1 MDRAK
6 LPRPNTFAGLSRV
19 LDRVAEKRDD
29 SAWIHAQAHSAQA
42 RYLLLDAAGEAFL
55 QHGREALRWL
65 DASERERWL
74 DDLPASLLGL
84 ADGRPY
90 FMLVVDD
97 ATRIAALETALD
109 ARRANLRATGLLL
122 TADEAG
128 LFAYAKGLSHWQRE
142 TRHCAHC
149 GAPLLLVAAGHR
161 AQCTNPDCARL
172 HFPRTDAAVI
182 MLVEHE
188 GACLLGRQ
196 AGWPPGRYSTLAGFV
211 EPGEALED
219 AVRREVAEEA
229 GVIVDEVRY
238 HSSQP
243 WPLPASLMVGFIA
256 TATSRHIAMR
266 DHELEDARWFT
277 PQQVVDGIADG
288 SFVPSTALSVS
299 YQLLAYWLRQRAGL
313 ELDELVVGIAP
324 RRLP

>member
-1 MDRAK
+1 MDRAV
-6 LPRPNTFAGLSRV
+6 LPQPNTFAGLSLV
-19 LDRVAEKRDD
+19 LDRIAERRDESQWIAEQAR
-29 SAWIHAQAHSAQA
+29 SAEA

-55 QHGREALRWL
+55 RRDSEALRWL
-65 DASERERWL
+65 DNREREQWL
-74 DDLPASLLGL
+74 GDRDATLLGV
-84 ADGRPY
+84 AGQRPH
-90 FMLVVDD
+90 FLVVLDEPGA
-97 ATRIAALETALD
+97 ATNLEAALD
-109 ARRANLRATGLLL
+109 ARRMNLRSAGLQLA
-122 TADEAG
+122 ADEAG

-142 TRHCAHC
+142 TRYCASC
-149 GAPLLLVAAGHR
+149 GAPLQLVAAGHR
-161 AQCTNPDCARL
+161 AKCTNADCARL

-211 EPGEALED
+211 EPGESLED
-219 AVRREVAEEA
+219 AVRREVAEES

-243 WPLPASLMVGFIA
+243 WPMPASLMVGFIA
-256 TATSRHIAMR
+256 RAVSRQIAMR

-277 PQQVVDGIADG
+277 PTQIAEGIADG

-299 YQLLAYWLRQRAGL
+299 YRLLAHWLRERAGL
-313 ELDELVVGIAP
+313 ELEDLVARTP
-324 RRLP
+324 SR

>member
-6 LPRPNTFAGLSRV
+6 LPRPNTFAGLSLI
-19 LDRVAEKRDD
+19 LDRIAERRDE
-29 SAWIHAQAHSAQA
+29 SAWLAEQANSTEA
-42 RYLLLDAAGEAFL
+42 RYLLLDAAGEAFMRRD
-55 QHGREALRWL
+55 REALRWL
-65 DASERERWL
+65 DTHERAQWL
-74 DDLPASLLGL
+74 DDVPTTLLGI
-84 ADGRPY
+84 ADQRPH
-90 FMLVVDD
+90 FLLVLDD
-97 ATRIAALETALD
+97 AHRIDELENALD
-109 ARRANLRATGLLL
+109 ARRMNLRSAGLKLA
-122 TADEAG
+122 ADEAG

-142 TRHCAHC
+142 TRHCARC
-149 GAPLLLVAAGHR
+149 GAPLQLVAAGHR

-182 MLVEHE
+182 MLVEHD

-211 EPGEALED
+211 EPGESLED

-229 GVIVDEVRY
+229 GVIVDEVHY

-243 WPLPASLMVGFIA
+243 WPMPASLMVGFIA
-256 TATSRHIAMR
+256 TAVSRRIDMR

-277 PQQVVDGIADG
+277 PQQIVDGIAEG

-299 YQLLAYWLRQRAGL
+299 YRLLAYWLQQRAGL
-313 ELDELVVGIAP
+313 DLDSLAAATLSG
-324 RRLP
+324 

>member
-1 MDRAK
+1 MDRAR
-6 LPRPNTFAGLSRV
+6 LPRPNTFAGLSLV
-19 LDRVAEKRDD
+19 LDRVAERRDD
-29 SAWIHAQAHSAQA
+29 SAWINAQAHSTEA

-55 QHGREALRWL
+55 QREREALRWL
-65 DASERERWL
+65 DASERKRWL
-74 DDLPASLLGL
+74 DDLPGSLLGI
-84 ADGRPY
+84 ADGRAH
-90 FMLVVDD
+90 FMLVLDD
-97 ATRIAALETALD
+97 TARISTLETALA
-109 ARRANLRATGLLL
+109 ARRASLRAAGLLL
-122 TADEAG
+122 TVDEAG

-142 TRHCAHC
+142 TRHCARC
-149 GAPLLLVAAGHR
+149 GAALQLVAAGHR

-211 EPGEALED
+211 EPGESLED

-229 GVIVDEVRY
+229 GVIIDEVRY

-256 TATSRHIAMR
+256 TAASRQIAMR

-277 PQQVVDGIADG
+277 PQQIVDGIADG

-299 YQLLAYWLRQRAGL
+299 YQLLSHWLQQHAGL
-313 ELDELVVGIAP
+313 DLNELVADGNP
-324 RRLP
+324 G

>member
-6 LPRPNTFAGLSRV
+6 LPRPNTFAGLSLV
-19 LDRVAEKRDD
+19 LDRVAERRDD
-29 SAWIHAQAHSAQA
+29 SAWITDQARSGHA

-55 QHGREALRWL
+55 QRDHEALRWL
-65 DASERERWL
+65 DISERERWL
-74 DDLPASLLGL
+74 DDLPTSLLGI
-84 ADGRPY
+84 ADERPH

-109 ARRANLRATGLLL
+109 ARRASLRAVGLQLP
-122 TADEAG
+122 AHEAG

-142 TRHCAHC
+142 TRHCARC
-149 GAPLLLVAAGHR
+149 GTLLQLVAAGHR

-229 GVIVDEVRY
+229 GVLVDTVHY

-256 TATSRHIAMR
+256 TATSCRITMR

-277 PQQVVDGIADG
+277 PQQIVDDIADG
-288 SFVPSTALSVS
+288 SFLPSTPLSVS
-299 YQLLAYWLRQRAGL
+299 YQLLAHWLQQRAGL
-313 ELDELVVGIAP
+313 DLDELVAGGP
-324 RRLP
+324 SR